1 MGARVDG
8 DVVVPD
14 GGLAAPG
21 AVVGLDIGGSKIHG
35 VLVAGGEVVAE
46 RRCAVAHG
54 PEGVVASAAAAVAA
68 LLADA
73 RDAGASV
80 RLEAVGAGVPGVVA
94 PGRGTV
100 QHAVNLGIVQA
111 APVGPVLAER
121 LGVPV
126 VVENDLNVA
135 ALGAARTLG
144 LGEDLAYLALGTG
157 LAAGLLLDGRLR
169 RGSVGAAGEIGH
181 VPYRPDGRPCPCGQ
195 RGCLEQYA
203 SGSAVDAHW
212 AADGAP
218 GPARLFAAAAAGEPR
233 AVRVRDELAD
243 AVAFAVQVLVLTTDV
258 RHVVLGGGVAQVG
271 APLLEAVGAATS
283 RRAAGSPFLATLRIA
298 DRLRLG
304 GPGLPVAPVGAAL
317 AAQELLG
324 AAWRS

>member
-8 DVVVPD
+8 DVAVPD
-14 GGLAAPG
+14 GAVGGPG

-35 VLVAGGEVVAE
+35 VLVVGGEVVGQ
-46 RRCAVAHG
+46 RRCVVRHG
-54 PEGVVASAAAAVAA
+54 AQGVVDSAADAVRA
-68 LLADA
+68 LLDDA
-73 RDAGASV
+73 RGAGVPV
-80 RLEAVGAGVPGVVA
+80 RLEAVGAGVPGIVA

-100 QHAVNLGIVQA
+100 QHAVNLGVVDA
-111 APVGPVLAER
+111 APVGPDLAGR

-157 LAAGLLLDGRLR
+157 LAAGLLVDGRLR

-181 VPYRPDGRPCPCGQ
+181 VPYRDGGRPCPCGQ

-203 SGSAVDAHW
+203 SGSAVDAW
-212 AADGAP
+212 AADDVP
-218 GPARLFAAAAAGEPR
+218 GPARLLTLAAAGDVA
-233 AVRVRDELAD
+233 AVRARDELAD

-271 APLLEAVGAATS
+271 APLLDAVLSATR
-283 RRAAGSPFLATLRIA
+283 RRAEVSPFLATLRVA
-298 DRLRLG
+298 ERLRLAG
-304 GPGLPVAPVGAAL
+304 TGVPVAPVGAAV

-324 AAWRS
+324 VPWRS